1 MRAVDD
7 WMWSGWALLVPA
19 SYVLGGFPTAHLIA
33 RRRGVDPT
41 RAGSGNPG
49 ASNVYRVAGR
59 RAGLW
64 VLLGDLAK
72 GALPAAVGLA
82 AGGRS
87 LGIAAGIAA
96 MMGHVAPV
104 QRSFRGGK
112 GVATLGGACIVLHP
126 GVSAALV
133 AVWAAV
139 MRTTKI
145 AALGSL
151 AMAVLLPVGVAVSG
165 RSGGEVLAM
174 GTASMVVI
182 VRHRSNIA
190 RLARGSEQ
198 TVG

>member
-1 MRAVDD
+1 MRAVDE
-7 WMWSGWALLVPA
+7 WMWTGWALLVPV
-19 SYVLGGFPTAHLIA
+19 SYVLGGFPTAQLIA
-33 RRRGVDPT
+33 RRRGHDPT
-41 RAGSGNPG
+41 REGSGNPG

-96 MMGHVAPV
+96 MVGHVAPV

-112 GVATLGGACIVLHP
+112 GVATLGGACIVLFP

-139 MRTTKI
+139 MRTTRI

-151 AMAVLLPVGVAVSG
+151 AMALLLPVGVAVSG
-165 RSGGEVLAM
+165 RGSDEVLAM
-174 GTASMVVI
+174 AAASAVVV
-182 VRHRSNIA
+182 VRHRSNIV

-198 TVG
+198 AVG